1 MIQDVR
7 VAFRS
12 LAKARGFT
20 VAALLTL
27 GLGIGAN
34 TVVFSLVNALLLRPL
49 PFGEATDRIVSIH
62 SIHPTQFPEGWDD
75 ADVSY
80 ADLNDVARESVL
92 LEDVGGYLG
101 RGFTLYEEEAIR
113 IRGGSVTPN
122 LFDLLGVEPILGR
135 SFQEAEGA
143 LPGFES
149 VAILSY
155 GLWQSR
161 FGGDLA
167 IVGKTVRV
175 NEREIEVI
183 GVMPPRFRF
192 PEVDDLW
199 VPYDPGE
206 GTARA
211 DRFVHAVARLRVG
224 TSMGELSAELDAIA
238 DRLAR
243 RYPETNRGWGLHAL
257 PYRELVVEPRTR
269 LVAKSLLGAVGLV
282 LLIGCAN
289 LASLLLARGTERQR
303 EFSVRAALGA
313 GRGALLRQLLAE
325 SLLLG
330 GLGGILGTL
339 LALWG
344 IDALVASFPEEQPYW
359 FDVGIDARVVAFII
373 ALSLAASFLFGLL
386 PALRV
391 TGIDLLAALGSGRDP
406 SSARRNTR
414 GQFLLVAGQVGA
426 SLGLLVGAGLMFQ
439 SFLVLTSADAGFDQ
453 RRLLTFR
460 ALLSGDAYDSVPVRV
475 SFFGDAIQRIEALP
489 GVRAASATTA
499 VPTDDGGSPARMVT
513 PESPVADGSE
523 LGIQLIG
530 ITEGFF
536 ETLDVPL
543 VEGRA
548 FDARDLEEGA
558 GPVAILNR
566 RLAER
571 LWPRESAAGREVG
584 LVAGGDI
591 QWLRVVGV
599 APDVQYEEF
608 GEETAQSELN
618 LYFPYSLA
626 PSRGMAFLVRVENDP
641 AALASSVRDALRSFA
656 PGVPLFLVRTMEEI
670 RYFTTWEQR
679 LFSRTFVGFAVAA
692 FLLAGLGTYGLIAY
706 RASRRVREIGVRVAL
721 GATYR
726 EVLGMLLREG
736 TFVAGIGL
744 ALGLPAAYL
753 VSRILEGILFRIP
766 AVNVT
771 LYLTAACLLSVSI
784 LLASYIPARHAARID
799 PMTALRQD

>member
-1 MIQDVR
+1 
-7 VAFRS
+7 
-12 LAKARGFT
+12 
-20 VAALLTL
+20 
-27 GLGIGAN
+27 
-34 TVVFSLVNALLLRPL
+34 
-49 PFGEATDRIVSIH
+49 
-62 SIHPTQFPEGWDD
+62 
-75 ADVSY
+75 
-80 ADLNDVARESVL
+80 
-92 LEDVGGYLG
+92 
-101 RGFTLYEEEAIR
+101 
-113 IRGGSVTPN
+113 
-122 LFDLLGVEPILGR
+122 
-135 SFQEAEGA
+135 
-143 LPGFES
+143 
-149 VAILSY
+149 
-155 GLWQSR
+155 
-161 FGGDLA
+161 
-167 IVGKTVRV
+167 
-175 NEREIEVI
+175 
-183 GVMPPRFRF
+183 
-192 PEVDDLW
+192 
-199 VPYDPGE
+199 
-206 GTARA
+206 
-211 DRFVHAVARLRVG
+211 
-224 TSMGELSAELDAIA
+224 
-238 DRLAR
+238 
-243 RYPETNRGWGLHAL
+243 
-257 PYRELVVEPRTR
+257 
-269 LVAKSLLGAVGLV
+269 
-282 LLIGCAN
+282 
-289 LASLLLARGTERQR
+289 
-303 EFSVRAALGA
+303 
-313 GRGALLRQLLAE
+313 
-325 SLLLG
+325 
-330 GLGGILGTL
+330 
-339 LALWG
+339 
-344 IDALVASFPEEQPYW
+344 
-359 FDVGIDARVVAFII
+359 
-373 ALSLAASFLFGLL
+373 
-386 PALRV
+386 
-391 TGIDLLAALGSGRDP
+391 
-406 SSARRNTR
+406 
-414 GQFLLVAGQVGA
+414 
-426 SLGLLVGAGLMFQ
+426 
-439 SFLVLTSADAGFDQ
+439 
-453 RRLLTFR
+453 
-460 ALLSGDAYDSVPVRV
+460 
-475 SFFGDAIQRIEALP
+475 
-489 GVRAASATTA
+489 
-499 VPTDDGGSPARMVT
+499 
-513 PESPVADGSE
+513 
-523 LGIQLIG
+523 
-530 ITEGFF
+530 
-536 ETLDVPL
+536 VPL

-618 LYFPYSLA
+618 LYVPYSLA